1 MTLKMLQRLAQWAVS
16 ALINSSYWIQTTSDR
31 LLCPFAKDLSVC
43 VLCGWSGTREGL
55 SDIPINSAFDTYHSL
70 TQGTLVSSPQM
81 SEGTNSPLALSQQHQ
96 QLHHHPPRLRARSI
110 SSFEQQSQH
119 IIHQRMQA
127 AIAAAQGTETLNSSA
142 PVLLTATTASSGT
155 GTLPQRVLSGSN
167 LASASEP
174 SPRTGK
180 SWRNVVDFF
189 AENTKKPMT
198 ALSSAQSPVETGT
211 QYNTF
216 ASLSFLIECALSPS
230 LESFIEEGN
239 RV

>member
-1 MTLKMLQRLAQWAVS
+1 MWVEWHKGR
-16 ALINSSYWIQTTSDR
+16 ALRYPNQLCIQY
-31 LLCPFAKDLSVC
+31 LP
-43 VLCGWSGTREGL
+43 
-55 SDIPINSAFDTYHSL
+55 P
-70 TQGTLVSSPQM
+70 SPQM

-96 QLHHHPPRLRARSI
+96 QLQHHPPRLRARSI

-127 AIAAAQGTETLNSSA
+127 AIAASQGTETLNSSA

-174 SPRTGK
+174 SPRKGK

-211 QYNTF
+211 QYNF
-216 ASLSFLIECALSPS
+216 ASLSFLIECALSPGK
-230 LESFIEEGN
+230 LY
-239 RV
+239 